1 MSIPPLSFKHS
12 MSRPPMNSALQ
23 SDQLTSPTVPLDGD
37 MMCPSR
43 GHLYELISV
52 NVREGRQ
59 LQNVSN
65 CP

>member
-12 MSRPPMNSALQ
+12 MSRPAMNSALQ

-43 GHLYELISV
+43 GHLCKLISI
-52 NVREGRQ
+52 NVRERAIASV
-59 LQNVSN
+59 LSN
-65 CP
+65 P

>member
-52 NVREGRQ
+52 NVRERAIASV
-59 LQNVSN
+59 LK